1 MPLYPQRAKTRQKTK
16 PRRRPAEPRRAL
28 RKTSM
33 WRNMPILHPGTA
45 ARRAL
50 HKTGDKTYYLHPR
63 PPLRAHSGM
72 PGLSG
77 PRGTFLWATLGP
89 CFLPDKKGPMPGALF
104 QPGLWDKNNTRKA
117 SLLPPN
123 HFVVRTIF
131 PFIFTFQ
138 GNARPNITRRP

>member
-1 MPLYPQRAKTRQKTK
+1 MPLVPHRAKTRQNTN
-16 PRRRPAEPRRAL
+16 PRRRPVEPRRAL

-50 HKTGDKTYYLHPR
+50 HKTGDKTCYLPQR

-77 PRGTFLWATLGP
+77 PRGVFNKATLGP
-89 CFLPDKKGPMPGALF
+89 CFLPDKKGPMPGPFFPTLCIRQGGYVKTRLF
-104 QPGLWDKNNTRKA
+104 QPSNFACLT
-117 SLLPPN
+117 L
-123 HFVVRTIF
+123 F
-131 PFIFTFQ
+131 PFIFTF
-138 GNARPNITRRP
+138 